1 MGYPSDDRSSG
12 RPLTA
17 INMKASS
24 CKSIQPQLRPWHYAI
39 LSLAGSQNLCQ
50 TMSIHIVREL
60 SLIKIWHPWI
70 TSDALS
76 KLKAECR
83 CQPCTVKRTSW
94 NSPALYTTHHYEE
107 RPSLSYVLN
116 GVGLKSWHYY
126 MTLWCTT
133 DFQYSVCMFGNFSLI
148 SCLVIYHSYI
158 RNIWCTLSFA
168 MMEERKIKK

>member
-60 SLIKIWHPWI
+60 SLIKIWHPCI
-70 TSDALS
+70 TSDTLT
-76 KLKAECR
+76 KVKAER
-83 CQPCTVKRTSW
+83 WRLPCTVKHASW
-94 NSPALYTTHHYEE
+94 NSPALYTTHHHEE
-107 RPSLSYVLN
+107 RPYLSYMYVLN
-116 GVGLKSWHYY
+116 GVGLNSWHNYKY
-126 MTLWCTT
+126 DTLMHYRLSIFCLHVWQ
-133 DFQYSVCMFGNFSLI
+133 F
-148 SCLVIYHSYI
+148 SCLVI
-158 RNIWCTLSFA
+158 
-168 MMEERKIKK
+168 